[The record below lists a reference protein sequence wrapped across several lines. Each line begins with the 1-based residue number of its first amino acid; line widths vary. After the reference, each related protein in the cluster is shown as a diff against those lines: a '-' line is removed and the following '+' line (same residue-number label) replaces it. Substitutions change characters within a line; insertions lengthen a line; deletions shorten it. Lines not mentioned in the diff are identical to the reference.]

1 MEISQ
6 LSLYK
11 IVFTL
16 EIVIAMIMF
25 SNKLKKRD
33 YYIFRLIISI
43 IVLLTISY
51 LFPIFKTYSYTWW
64 YTSLMFL
71 FLFFCCVGM
80 LFFLYKAS
88 WQRLFFIA

>member
-16 EIVIAMIMF
+16 EIVVAMIML

-33 YYIFRLIISI
+33 
-43 IVLLTISY
+43 
-51 LFPIFKTYSYTWW
+51 
-64 YTSLMFL
+64 
-71 FLFFCCVGM
+71 
-80 LFFLYKAS
+80 
-88 WQRLFFIA
+88 